1 MTILE
6 NTLTG
11 WSKKEVAW
19 LVSCIVLT
27 IIVAFISGSGS
38 FILIFSIISITNLI
52 LAAKGKVFNYVLGLI
67 GAVMYAVISYQNHVY
82 GQLLLAV
89 LFLCP
94 VQFYGW
100 YNWTRPKNTT
110 KEKQIKIKMLTRTH
124 FISIL
129 IFIAVVSTIYGYFVL
144 HLYFGQNVGLVADA
158 IVEVTSIVAF
168 ILTVLLYKEFWIL
181 WLTVDVLT
189 ISIWVDGI
197 LDSVITIAIIPVII
211 TKLVALINAI
221 YGYIS
226 WRKIYNLQRKE
237 LKLNRF

>member
-1 MTILE
+1 MSMLQ
-6 NTLTG
+6 NTFTG
-11 WSKKEVAW
+11 WSKREVGW

-27 IIVAFISGSGS
+27 VVAASISGSS
-38 FILIFSIISITNLI
+38 AFILVFSVISITNLI

-67 GAVMYAVISYQNHVY
+67 AAIMYAVISYQNQVY

-94 VQFYGW
+94 IQFYGW

-110 KEKQIKIKMLTRTH
+110 KEKHIKIKKLTRLQ

-129 IFIAVVSTIYGYFVL
+129 VFIAVVSTIYGYFVL

-158 IVEVTSIVAF
+158 IVEVTSIIAF
-168 ILTVLLYKEFWIL
+168 ILTVLLFKEFWIL
-181 WLTVDVLT
+181 WLAVDVLT

-197 LDSVITIAIIPVII
+197 LDSAITIAIIPVII
-211 TKLVALINAI
+211 TKIVALINAI
-221 YGYIS
+221 YGYIT
-226 WRKIYNLQRKE
+226 WRKNYNLQKQSS
-237 LKLNRF
+237 L

>member
-11 WSKKEVAW
+11 WSKREVAW
-19 LVSCIVLT
+19 LVCCIILT
-27 IIVAFISGSGS
+27 VAIAFLSGSSS

-52 LAAKGKVFNYVLGLI
+52 LAAKGKVFNYVLGLV
-67 GAVMYAVISYQNHVY
+67 GAVMYAVISYQNHVW

-100 YNWTRPKNTT
+100 YNWTKPQNTT
-110 KEKQIKIKMLTRTH
+110 EKKQIKIRELTFNQFFR
-124 FISIL
+124 IILLIL
-129 IFIAVVSTIYGYFVL
+129 IVSTIYGYFVL

-211 TKLVALINAI
+211 TKLVALVNAI

-226 WRKIYNLQRKE
+226 WRKLYNLQRE
-237 LKLNRF
+237 

>member
-11 WSKKEVAW
+11 WSKREVAW
-19 LVSCIVLT
+19 LVCCIILT
-27 IIVAFISGSGS
+27 VVVAFLSGSSS

-52 LAAKGKVFNYVLGLI
+52 LAAKGKVFNYILGLI
-67 GAVMYAVISYQNHVY
+67 AAVMYAAISYQNQVW
-82 GQLLLAV
+82 GQLLLAI

-110 KEKQIKIKMLTRTH
+110 KEKQIKIKTLTKVQ

-129 IFIAVVSTIYGYFVL
+129 VFIAVVSTLYGYFVL

-211 TKLVALINAI
+211 TKLVPHINAI

-226 WRKIYNLQRKE
+226 WRKIYNTQK
-237 LKLNRF
+237 KIIKI

>member
-1 MTILE
+1 
-6 NTLTG
+6 
-11 WSKKEVAW
+11 
-19 LVSCIVLT
+19 
-27 IIVAFISGSGS
+27 
-38 FILIFSIISITNLI
+38 LI

-67 GAVMYAVISYQNHVY
+67 GAVMYAIISYQNHVW

-100 YNWTRPKNTT
+100 SNWTRPKNTT
-110 KEKQIKIKMLTRTH
+110 KEKQIKIKTLTKLQL
-124 FISIL
+124 ISIL
-129 IFIAVVSTIYGYFVL
+129 VFIAVVSTIYGYFVL
-144 HLYFGQNVGLVADA
+144 HLYFCQNVGLVADS

-211 TKLVALINAI
+211 TKFVALINAI

-226 WRKIYNLQRKE
+226 WRKIYNAQK
-237 LKLNRF
+237 KIDKV